1 MEILNN
7 ISLLTNKSK
16 KYPEK
21 LAQIS
26 DSPTGLYYKGNID
39 LLNSRSIAIVGSRE
53 CSNYGKQMAVKF
65 AYELA
70 KLGFTIVSGG
80 ARGIDTFAHIGALA
94 AGGRT
99 IMVLGNSLEYIY
111 PPENKD
117 LEERI
122 LNNNGL
128 LVSEYMVGTKPSK
141 YTFPERNRLISAIS
155 DGVLVVEAG
164 IQSGALI
171 TVDFA
176 LEQGKNVF
184 AIPGNITSK
193 YSVGTNE
200 IIKQGAKL
208 VTNMKD
214 ILYEI

>member
-7 ISLLTNKSK
+7 ISLLTNKSE

-26 DSPTGLYYKGNID
+26 DSPICLYYKGNID
-39 LLNSRSIAIVGSRE
+39 LLNSKSIAIIGSRE

-80 ARGIDTFAHIGALA
+80 ARGIDTFAHLGALA
-94 AGGRT
+94 VGGRT

-122 LNNNGL
+122 LNNDGL
-128 LVSEYMVGTKPSK
+128 LISEYMVGTKPSK

-176 LEQGKNVF
+176 LDQGKNVF

-208 VTNMKD
+208 ITNIKD

>member
-1 MEILNN
+1 
-7 ISLLTNKSK
+7 
-16 KYPEK
+16 
-21 LAQIS
+21 
-26 DSPTGLYYKGNID
+26 
-39 LLNSRSIAIVGSRE
+39 
-53 CSNYGKQMAVKF
+53 
-65 AYELA
+65 
-70 KLGFTIVSGG
+70 
-80 ARGIDTFAHIGALA
+80 
-94 AGGRT
+94 
-99 IMVLGNSLEYIY
+99 MVLGNSLEYIY

-122 LNNNGL
+122 LNNDGL
-128 LVSEYMVGTKPSK
+128 LISEYMVGTKPSK

-176 LEQGKNVF
+176 LDQGKNVF

-208 VTNMKD
+208 ITNIKD